1 MKAVNSRLGKYC
13 RGARC
18 ISSDS
23 RIAMAKLLHD
33 ILQHPNEFGYTELD
47 FPDSYVDMAHPQDLI
62 EAPEPVQP
70 ELWYHRSAGPA
81 HYRLLL
87 RASFRLS
94 SDVYSP
100 MTFLCDTRLSGGFYF
115 SPDAMS
121 ALTNARRILLSDLQS
136 PYIQTAAGKIPVSET
151 QLYFQP
157 ANLLGLHALQKFGL
171 IVAEKPTLVKPFE
184 YF

>member
-1 MKAVNSRLGKYC
+1 MKAVKSRMGIYC

-18 ISSDS
+18 ISSQS
-23 RIAMAKLLHD
+23 RTAIAKMLHD
-33 ILQHPNEFGYTELD
+33 ILEHSNDFGYTELD

-62 EAPEPVQP
+62 EAPEPVQR
-70 ELWYHRSAGPA
+70 ELWYHRSADPA
-81 HYRLLL
+81 HFRLLL

-94 SDVYSP
+94 SNVYSP

-121 ALTNARRILLSDLQS
+121 ALTNARRILMSDIHC
-136 PYIQTAAGKIPVSET
+136 PYIQTDAGKISVSET
-151 QLYFQP
+151 QQCFQP
-157 ANLLGLHALQKFGL
+157 ANLLGLRALQKYGL
-171 IVAEKPTLVKPFE
+171 IVAEKPTFVRPFE